1 MTTRELI
8 AAELRGLR
16 AKKDESVEKVS
27 IGSSVS
33 RDTIT
38 RYENNS
44 CSPSIDNLEK
54 LLNYYGVDF
63 DIFFTNIY
71 ANKHR
76 EMRENNGKILL

>member
-16 AKKDESVEKVS
+16 AKKDETIEKVALKS
-27 IGSSVS
+27 TVS
-33 RDTIT
+33 KDTII
-38 RYENNS
+38 RYEKNLS
-44 CSPSIDNLEK
+44 SPSIDNLEK

-76 EMRENNGKILL
+76 TKEV

>member
-1 MTTRELI
+1 MNTTRELI

-16 AKKDESVEKVS
+16 AKKDESVEKVAIGAS
-27 IGSSVS
+27 IG

-38 RYENNS
+38 RYENNLV
-44 CSPSIDNLEK
+44 SPSIDNLEK

-63 DIFFTNIY
+63 DIFFTSIY

-76 EMRENNGKILL
+76 RDREV

>member
-16 AKKDESVEKVS
+16 AKKDESMERVALNSTVS
-27 IGSSVS
+27 M
-33 RDTIT
+33 DTIK
-38 RYENNS
+38 RYENNL

-76 EMRENNGKILL
+76 NKEV

>member
-16 AKKDESVEKVS
+16 AKKDETVEKVAN
-27 IGSSVS
+27 GSTVS
-33 RDTIT
+33 RDTIA
-38 RYENNS
+38 RYENNLV
-44 CSPSIDNLEK
+44 SPSIDNLEK

-71 ANKHR
+71 ANKHNK
-76 EMRENNGKILL
+76 MRV

>member
-16 AKKDESVEKVS
+16 AKKDESVEKVALNS
-27 IGSSVS
+27 TVS
-33 RDTIT
+33 KDTIT
-38 RYENNS
+38 RYENNL

-54 LLNYYGVDF
+54 LLNYYDVDF

-76 EMRENNGKILL
+76 KKEV